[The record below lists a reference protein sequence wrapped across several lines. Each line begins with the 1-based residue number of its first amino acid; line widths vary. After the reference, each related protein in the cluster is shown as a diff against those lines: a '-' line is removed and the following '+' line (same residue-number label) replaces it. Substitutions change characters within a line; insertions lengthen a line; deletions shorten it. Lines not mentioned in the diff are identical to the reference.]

1 MRQIKPLSVF
11 VSRYILATYTSRH
24 SPHSSAVFG
33 LNTVVVFTLVIA
45 KLPLLHQVR
54 IFGIN
59 ADYQT

>member
-1 MRQIKPLSVF
+1 MF
-11 VSRYILATYTSRH
+11 RYIVATYTSRD
-24 SPHSSAVFG
+24 SAHSSTALV
-33 LNTVVVFTLVIA
+33 LNTVVAFTLVIA